1 MSRSY
6 RSGVGVA
13 LVTLVTL
20 LALLVPAA
28 PVRAQGVPESMLRSS
43 RDTAVIKGQLRL
55 AVILGGEVLAG
66 LQAAPID
73 DSVPLDPA
81 LIKKARETY
90 ALVRAGRHGFELEN
104 EWNEG
109 KKGILPD
116 PIRELAFKRVDNA
129 WNLSRTPI
137 ESLTSAGVSR
147 ADYLQRATEDLGKAI
162 QLLNQALVI
171 LP

>member
-1 MSRSY
+1 MRRSH
-6 RSGVGVA
+6 RSGFGLA
-13 LVTLVTL
+13 LASL
-20 LALLVPAA
+20 LALLGFAGPA
-28 PVRAQGVPESMLRSS
+28 RAQGVPESMLRSS

-55 AVILGGEVLAG
+55 AVTLGSEVLAG
-66 LQAAPID
+66 LQAAPLD

-104 EWNEG
+104 EWNDG
-109 KKGILPD
+109 KKGIIRD
-116 PIRELAFKRVDNA
+116 PIKELAFKRVDVA

-147 ADYLQRATEDLGKAI
+147 ADYLQHATEDLAKAI
-162 QLLNQALVI
+162 QLINQALVI

>member
-6 RSGVGVA
+6 RSAAGVA
-13 LVTLVTL
+13 LAAL
-20 LALLVPAA
+20 LALLAPAV

-43 RDTAVIKGQLRL
+43 KDTAVIKGQLRL
-55 AVILGGEVLAG
+55 AVTLGGEVMAG
-66 LQAAPID
+66 LQATSTD
-73 DSVPLDPA
+73 DAVPLDPA
-81 LIKKARETY
+81 LVKKARETY
-90 ALVRAGRHGFELEN
+90 YLVRAGRHGFELEK

-109 KKGILPD
+109 RKGILPD
-116 PIRELAFKRVDNA
+116 PIKDLAFKRVDNA

-137 ESLTSAGVSR
+137 ELLSSAGVSR
-147 ADYLQRATEDLGKAI
+147 ADYLQRATEDLGRAI

>member
-1 MSRSY
+1 MLMSGSY
-6 RSGVGVA
+6 RSRIGVA
-13 LVTLVTL
+13 LTTL
-20 LALLVPAA
+20 LALLAHAA
-28 PVRAQGVPESMLRSS
+28 PARAQGVPESMLRSS
-43 RDTAVIKGQLRL
+43 RDTTVIKSQLRL
-55 AVILGGEVLAG
+55 AVTLGGEVLAG
-66 LQAAPID
+66 LQATPTD
-73 DSVPLDPA
+73 DSVPLDPVMV
-81 LIKKARETY
+81 KKARETY

-116 PIRELAFKRVDNA
+116 PIKELAFKRVDKA

-147 ADYLQRATEDLGKAI
+147 ADYLQRSTEDLGKAI
-162 QLLNQALVI
+162 QLLNQALAI

>member
-1 MSRSY
+1 MSGSY
-6 RSGVGVA
+6 RSRIGVA
-13 LVTLVTL
+13 LTTL
-20 LALLVPAA
+20 LALLAHAVPA
-28 PVRAQGVPESMLRSS
+28 RAQGVPESMLRSS
-43 RDTAVIKGQLRL
+43 RDTTVIKSQLRL
-55 AVILGGEVLAG
+55 AVTLGGEVLAG
-66 LQAAPID
+66 LQASPID
-73 DSVPLDPA
+73 DSVPLDPVMV
-81 LIKKARETY
+81 KKARETY

-116 PIRELAFKRVDNA
+116 PIKELAFKRVDKA

-147 ADYLQRATEDLGKAI
+147 ADYLQRSTEDLGKAI
-162 QLLNQALVI
+162 QLLNQALAI